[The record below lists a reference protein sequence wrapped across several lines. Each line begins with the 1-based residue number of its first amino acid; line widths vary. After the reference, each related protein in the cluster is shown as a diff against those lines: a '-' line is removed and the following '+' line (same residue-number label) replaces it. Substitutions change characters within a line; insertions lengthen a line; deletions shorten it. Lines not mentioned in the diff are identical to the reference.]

1 MNIKIKQTAAIG
13 NIFCSRPPSGDSC
26 GSAAPSPDVLVLRMG
41 SQLVELSQFFVTLV
55 LLPLLKAF
63 GCLYKLVL
71 NSFLKLTFILVIA

>member
-13 NIFCSRPPSGDSC
+13 NIFCPRPPSGDSC
-26 GSAAPSPDVLVLRMG
+26 GSAAPSPDVLRMG